1 MTKLIG
7 ILMVVGLWS
16 GCGKEIEV
24 VVEGNE
30 EYEIYRDE
38 TNNNPIRHGYYKK
51 YYPDKSYET
60 TGNFVDG
67 KQEGKWVYNYES
79 GKVSSDENYIDGKK
93 EGKWVGY
100 HENGKV
106 KWEGNFVGGKQEGK
120 SVGYFESGKVNEEGN
135 YVDGKQEGKWFWYDE
150 SGKVEWEVNYVGGKE
165 EGKVVE
171 YDEEGNI
178 TDEDIY
184 KDGVCVEMCEG
195 DDRELKHA
203 RDIEAHNLYLQGEG
217 LFDQK
222 KYDEAVEIYK
232 QVQVEYP
239 ESDYV
244 IKSMANIGAAFMA
257 QEEYRQAGAV
267 FQEVVDKYSANINEK
282 YVVDFCKQQL
292 EAMQEAGVL

>member
-1 MTKLIG
+1 MEL
-7 ILMVVGLWS
+7 
-16 GCGKEIEV
+16 
-24 VVEGNE
+24 
-30 EYEIYRDE
+30 
-38 TNNNPIRHGYYKK
+38 
-51 YYPDKSYET
+51 
-60 TGNFVDG
+60 
-67 KQEGKWVYNYES
+67 
-79 GKVSSDENYIDGKK
+79 
-93 EGKWVGY
+93 
-100 HENGKV
+100 
-106 KWEGNFVGGKQEGK
+106 
-120 SVGYFESGKVNEEGN
+120 
-135 YVDGKQEGKWFWYDE
+135 
-150 SGKVEWEVNYVGGKE
+150 EVNYVGGKE
-165 EGKVVE
+165 EGKFVR

-267 FQEVVDKYSANINEK
+267 FQEVVDKYRANID
-282 YVVDFCKQQL
+282 YIDAVDFCKQQL